1 MKKPDFRTASFVTFG
16 NVNRRQPAITRAA
29 THLGGTTL
37 SITARKAGLLGLAA
51 VGVMSLLAACSAA
64 PSDSS
69 SGGAAKSDFTPCMVS
84 DSGGFDDHS
93 FNQLGYE
100 GLQQAAKTLNVKY
113 KQAES
118 KSENDFAPNIQSMV
132 DANCN
137 LVVTVGFL
145 LKDATEKAAKANP
158 DVNFAIIDDNE
169 IQAKN
174 VKPIIFDTAQAAFLA
189 GYASASYSKT
199 GIVGTFGG
207 MQIPTV
213 TIFMDG
219 FADGVKYF
227 NDQKGKAVKVVGWD
241 VDKQNGLFTGGFDAN
256 ETAKNTAQGIIDQ
269 NADVIMPVGGPI
281 YQSAAQAIK
290 DSGKPIAM
298 IGVDADVFQS
308 DPTVKDLLLT
318 SVMKGMKPATSDVV
332 TQAANKKF
340 DSTPYVGTLKNDG
353 VGIAPFHDFES
364 KVDAGLQGELDKIK
378 AGIIDGSI
386 KVTSPSS
393 PKQ

>member
-1 MKKPDFRTASFVTFG
+1 MT
-16 NVNRRQPAITRAA
+16 
-29 THLGGTTL
+29 
-37 SITARKAGLLGLAA
+37 ITARKAGLVGLA
-51 VGVMSLLAACSAA
+51 VTGVVALLAACSAA
-64 PSDSS
+64 PTDTSS
-69 SGGAAKSDFTPCMVS
+69 TAAANSKFLPCMVS

-100 GLQQAAKTLNVKY
+100 GLQQAAGSLGVKY
-113 KQAES
+113 NKAES

-145 LKDATEKAAKANP
+145 LADATKKAAAANP
-158 DVNFAIIDDNE
+158 DVNFAIIDDSS
-169 IQAKN
+169 ITAKN

-189 GYASASYSKT
+189 GYAAASYSKT

-227 NDQKGKAVKVVGWD
+227 NDQKSKSVKVVGWD
-241 VDKQNGLFTGGFDAN
+241 VDKQNGSFTGGFDAN

-281 YQSAAQAIK
+281 YQSRRSGDPRLGQA
-290 DSGKPIAM
+290 DRDDRRRRRRLPVRPERQGPAPHLGHEGHEARHQRRGHRRPPRASSTARR
-298 IGVDADVFQS
+298 
-308 DPTVKDLLLT
+308 T
-318 SVMKGMKPATSDVV
+318 SVR
-332 TQAANKKF
+332 
-340 DSTPYVGTLKNDG
+340 
-353 VGIAPFHDFES
+353 
-364 KVDAGLQGELDKIK
+364 
-378 AGIIDGSI
+378 
-386 KVTSPSS
+386 
-393 PKQ
+393 

>member
-1 MKKPDFRTASFVTFG
+1 LR
-16 NVNRRQPAITRAA
+16 
-29 THLGGTTL
+29 
-37 SITARKAGLLGLAA
+37 ITARKAGLVGLAA
-51 VGVMSLLAACSAA
+51 VGVVSLLAACSAA

-69 SGGAAKSDFTPCMVS
+69 STGAAKSDFLPCMVS

-100 GLQQAAKTLNVKY
+100 GLQEAAKSLGVDY
-113 KQAES
+113 KKAES
-118 KSENDFAPNIQSMV
+118 KSENDFAPNVQSMI
-132 DANCN
+132 DQNCK

-169 IQAKN
+169 IKADN

-189 GYASASYSKT
+189 GYAAASYSKT
-199 GIVGTFGG
+199 GVVGTFGG

-227 NDQKGKAVKVVGWD
+227 NDQKGKSVKVVGWN
-241 VDKQNGLFTGGFDAN
+241 VDTQKGSFTGGFDAN

-290 DSGKPIAM
+290 DSGKSIAM
-298 IGVDADVFQS
+298 VGVDADVYES
-308 DPTVKDLLLT
+308 DPSVKDLLLT
-318 SVMKGMKPATSDVV
+318 SVMKGMKPATNDVV
-332 TQAANKKF
+332 TQAAKGKF

-364 KVDAGLQGELDKIK
+364 KVDKGLQGELDKIK

>member
-1 MKKPDFRTASFVTFG
+1 
-16 NVNRRQPAITRAA
+16 
-29 THLGGTTL
+29 L

-69 SGGAAKSDFTPCMVS
+69 SGGAAKSDFLPCMVS

-100 GLQQAAKTLNVKY
+100 GLQQAAKSLNVKY

-118 KSENDFAPNIQSMV
+118 KSENDFAPNIQQMV
-132 DANCN
+132 DQNCN

-189 GYASASYSKT
+189 GYAAASYSKT

-227 NDQKGKAVKVVGWD
+227 NEQKGKSVKVVGWD

-256 ETAKNTAQGIIDQ
+256 ETAKNTAQGVIDQ

-298 IGVDADVFQS
+298 IGVDADVYQS
-308 DPTVKDLLLT
+308 DPNVKALLLT
-318 SVMKGMKPATSDVV
+318 SVMKGMKPATNDVV
-332 TQAANKKF
+332 TQAAKGKF
-340 DSTPYVGTLKNDG
+340 DSTPYVGTLKNEG
-353 VGIAPFHDFES
+353 VGLAPFHDFES
-364 KVDAGLQGELDKIK
+364 KVDSGLQGELDKIK

>member
-1 MKKPDFRTASFVTFG
+1 MT
-16 NVNRRQPAITRAA
+16 
-29 THLGGTTL
+29 
-37 SITARKAGLLGLAA
+37 ITARKAGLVGLA
-51 VGVMSLLAACSAA
+51 VTGVVALLAACSAA
-64 PSDSS
+64 PSSTS
-69 SGGAAKSDFTPCMVS
+69 TTGAANSKFLPCMVS

-100 GLQQAAKTLNVKY
+100 GLQQAAGTLGVKY
-113 KQAES
+113 NKAES

-145 LKDATEKAAKANP
+145 LADATKKAAAANP
-158 DVNFAIIDDNE
+158 DVDFAIIDDSS
-169 IQAKN
+169 ITAKN

-189 GYASASYSKT
+189 GYAAASYSKT

-219 FADGVKYF
+219 YADGVKYY
-227 NDQKGKAVKVVGWD
+227 NEQKGKSVKVVGWD
-241 VDKQNGLFTGGFDAN
+241 VDKQNGSFTGGFDAN
-256 ETAKNTAQGIIDQ
+256 ETAKNTAQGVIDQ

-281 YQSAAQAIK
+281 YQSAAQAIR

-318 SVMKGMKPATSDVV
+318 SVMKGMKPATNDVV
-332 TQAANKKF
+332 TQAAKGKF

-364 KVDAGLQGELDKIK
+364 KVDSGLQGELDKIK